1 MSDKI
6 PNVRAKALK
15 VLRSNKKLF
24 DKNVEK
30 YVDKLKNDVDTEV
43 RELATLVKAWNFKI
57 LKIKR
62 LKFNW
67 SISITTIFLCYQI
80 KNT

>member
-1 MSDKI
+1 LIADLSDKI

-43 RELATLVKAWNFKI
+43 RELATLVK
-57 LKIKR
+57 
-62 LKFNW
+62 
-67 SISITTIFLCYQI
+67 S
-80 KNT
+80 